1 MAEIRRETEIAGD
14 GGGKARRTRLGK
26 GLSALLGEYLPEE
39 AGPTD
44 QGYRT
49 VDVARIAPNPFQP
62 RREFTPEQLA
72 ELESSIRENGL
83 LQPLVVRP
91 AQPGTPAGAEWELV
105 AGERR
110 WRAVRRLGWTDV
122 PVLVREMDDRTMLV
136 LAIVENVQ
144 RAELSPLE
152 EADGY
157 RRLIDE
163 FGYTQ
168 KEVAESV
175 GRERS
180 TVANLL
186 RLLQLP
192 ASVQRLV
199 SDGSLSMGHARAL
212 LGLGDER
219 RIAELA
225 RRATTHGLSVRAIEE
240 QVRREKSPGGT
251 TPVKPA
257 RRSRGQATDAHL
269 RRIESE
275 LQSQMGTAVRIH
287 VEKGNAGRIEI
298 PFYGEEDFQ
307 RVIELLLGSDGA
319 AQ

>member
-1 MAEIRRETEIAGD
+1 MVRRESASLDAPESGAR
-14 GGGKARRTRLGK
+14 GKKTRLGK

-39 AGPTD
+39 SGPPD
-44 QGYRT
+44 REYRT
-49 VDVARIAPNPFQP
+49 IEVSRIAPNPFQP
-62 RREFTPEQLA
+62 RRDFTAEQLA
-72 ELESSIRENGL
+72 ELESSIRANGL

-91 AQPGTPAGAEWELV
+91 AGPSTPGGAEWELV

-110 WRAVRRLGWTDV
+110 WRAVRRLGWTEV
-122 PVLVREMDDRTMLV
+122 PAVVREMDDRTMLV

-157 RRLIDE
+157 RRLIEE

-192 ASVQRLV
+192 PSVQRLV
-199 SDGSLSMGHARAL
+199 SEGALTMGHARAI
-212 LGLGDER
+212 LGLQNER
-219 RIAELA
+219 RMTDLA
-225 RRATTHGLSVRAIEE
+225 RRAVDQGLSVRAVEE
-240 QVRREKSPGGT
+240 QVRRNRTAGAGPRRRERGGGAD
-251 TPVKPA
+251 PHV
-257 RRSRGQATDAHL
+257 RRLEA
-269 RRIESE
+269 E
-275 LQSQMGTAVRIH
+275 LQRRLGTAVRVH
-287 VEKGNAGRIEI
+287 VTKEAGGRIEI
-298 PFYGEEDFQ
+298 PFYTHDDFE
-307 RVIELLLGSDGA
+307 RVMEALLGTDPSEL
-319 AQ
+319 

>member
-1 MAEIRRETEIAGD
+1 MAE
-14 GGGKARRTRLGK
+14 KPPKKRLGK

-39 AGPTD
+39 AGPAD
-44 QGYRT
+44 RGYRT
-49 VDVARIAPNPFQP
+49 IPVARIAPNPFQP
-62 RREFTPEQLA
+62 RREFTGAQLA
-72 ELESSIRENGL
+72 ELEASIRENGL

-91 AQPGTPAGAEWELV
+91 ASPEAPDGADWELV

-110 WRAVRRLGWTDV
+110 WRAVRRLGWTEV
-122 PVLVREMDDRTMLV
+122 PVLVREMDDRTLLV

-144 RAELSPLE
+144 RADLSPLE

-168 KEVAESV
+168 KEVADSV

-199 SDGSLSMGHARAL
+199 SEGSLSMGHARAL
-212 LGLGDER
+212 LGLENER
-219 RIAELA
+219 SIAELA
-225 RRATTHGLSVRAIEE
+225 RRTVSDGLSVRAVEE
-240 QVRREKSPGGT
+240 RVRSQRSTASARPARSRRSGAPGG
-251 TPVKPA
+251 A
-257 RRSRGQATDAHL
+257 EMRRLEADLQ
-269 RRIESE
+269 RR
-275 LQSQMGTAVRIH
+275 LGTAVKIQLT
-287 VEKGNAGRIEI
+287 KGQKGRVEI
-298 PFYGEEDFQ
+298 PFYGSEDFE
-307 RVIELLLGSDGA
+307 RVMDLLLPGGA
-319 AQ
+319 G